1 MLYIKTLKNNRIP
14 AKSLLLAGLLIFFVF
29 GEIFAQINYADE
41 TLGIIS
47 GVYLI
52 YLLIASKLQKKDFII
67 TLLMIL
73 TIIVGII
80 GNLYSNLVNSKF
92 VIAVDIIAE
101 FKVLLV
107 FFAFKYFVNEETRDG
122 TVKLLYEIAKIFIIV
137 AFIFGILTIF
147 VNTGMY
153 TSKRYGLPSYK
164 FIFPMEFQF
173 FIVEL
178 LALYIMLEHKNIFK
192 NTNIKPYV
200 LMSIISMI
208 LITKGPQ
215 LIFAF
220 VFCVLIYY
228 FRKNNKIKL
237 KVLIPIIIIG
247 SMLGWFQ
254 IKTYLLNENAPRY
267 LFFKYSF
274 VTADNYFPI
283 GSGFST
289 FGSDMAARN
298 YSQLYYKY
306 GFSKL
311 FGMNPTDSSFMS
323 DTFWPMAIGQFGW
336 IFGLIY
342 IGIYI
347 YIFKFFSTGQYSSN
361 IKAYLY
367 AMTLQFYIHA
377 IGSAILSSSAGVLG
391 FIILGLIV
399 MPERKEKELKYEK

>member
-1 MLYIKTLKNNRIP
+1 MLYIRTLKNNRIP
-14 AKSLLLAGLLIFFVF
+14 ARSFCVSGLILLLILI
-29 GEIFAQINYADE
+29 EIFANRSYVDE
-41 TLGIIS
+41 ALGVVS

-52 YLLIASKLQKKDFII
+52 YLLISSKLQKKDFII
-67 TLLMIL
+67 ALMMLLI
-73 TIIVGII
+73 IIVGII
-80 GNLYSNLVNSKF
+80 GNLSSNLVSSKF
-92 VIAVDIIAE
+92 IIAIDIISE

-107 FFAFKYFVNEETRDG
+107 FFAFKYFVTEETKNG
-122 TVKLLYEIAKIFIIV
+122 IVVLLYRIAKIFIV
-137 AFIFGILTIF
+137 LAFLFGIITIF

-178 LALYIMLEHKNIFK
+178 LALYIMIEYKNLYP
-192 NTNIKPYV
+192 NTNIKQYA

-208 LITKGPQ
+208 LITKGPP

-220 VFCVLIYY
+220 VFSVLIYY

-237 KVLIPIIIIG
+237 KVLIPIIIFG
-247 SMLGWFQ
+247 TLLGWFQ

-267 LFFKYSF
+267 LFFKYAF
-274 VTADNYFPI
+274 VTANEYFPI
-283 GSGFST
+283 GSGFAT

-298 YSQLYYKY
+298 YSKLYYKY

-311 FGMNPTDSSFMS
+311 FGMNPKDSSFMS

-336 IFGLIY
+336 IFGLLY

-347 YIFKFFSTGQYSSN
+347 YIFRFFSTGKYPSN

-391 FIILGLIV
+391 FLILGLIV
-399 MPERKEKELKYEK
+399 MPEREKKELEHEK